1 MVTDGIHPVCSPA
14 RKSVTPIA
22 TASTAT
28 VTHAAMSTSVS
39 DSPLMYRM
47 NIGKMR
53 KNSIPTVT
61 RNSTGAISSASFT
74 SGCPNR
80 LPDTS
85 SPRACSSQNRTPPT
99 ARNMMSI

>member
-1 MVTDGIHPVCSPA
+1 MDAA
-14 RKSVTPIA
+14 RI
-22 TASTAT
+22 AT
-28 VTHAAMSTSVS
+28 VTHAAISTSLR

-47 NIGKMR
+47 NMGKTR

-85 SPRACSSQNRTPPT
+85 SPRAWSSQNRTPPT
-99 ARNMMSI
+99 ARNMMSM